1 MKFAFVL
8 LALFAVAAFASRPT
22 DAEMRQMF
30 ASFVARHDRTYT
42 GEEYEAR
49 FMIYKQ
55 NWAIARHQNSQGEAR
70 YGETKFMDMSAE
82 EFRAK
87 YHSSPIPLDIIK
99 AHQEG
104 ACDENLGDMPTSWD
118 WRSQGPSGVVSGV
131 KNQGQCGSCWSF
143 STTGSIEGAWRLA
156 GNAAVSLS
164 EQQLVDCDHECM
176 TYEGQNV
183 CDSGCNGG
191 LMPNAFRYV
200 IATGG
205 LETEVQYPYLAV
217 DGTCPKSYKPFAA
230 HISNWTAVSQDED
243 VIAQQLYTY
252 GPISIA
258 INAGPMQTYLG
269 GIADPLFCDPNK
281 LDHGVLIV
289 GYGVS
294 GTKPYWIIKNSW
306 GTSWGEQGYY
316 QIIRGKG
323 KCGLNRFASRP
334 IV

>member
-1 MKFAFVL
+1 VCLIAL
-8 LALFAVAAFASRPT
+8 AGLALATAAPL
-22 DAEMRQMF
+22 AE
-30 ASFVARHDRTYT
+30 
-42 GEEYEAR
+42 EEYQFLFKKFIVQHKKNYATEE
-49 FMIYKQ
+49 FFTKYQ
-55 NWAIARHQNSQGEAR
+55 NFKANVATIQAHNAKGESWTMAVN
-70 YGETKFMDMSAE
+70 EFADQTWE
-82 EFRAK
+82 QFRAK
-87 YHSSPIPLDIIK
+87 HLGYKLRERSYLRSLNEKSLPTVNIPASVNWVTAGK
-99 AHQEG
+99 VT
-104 ACDENLGDMPTSWD
+104 P
-118 WRSQGPSGVVSGV
+118 V

-143 STTGSIEGAWRLA
+143 STTGSIEGAWALA
-156 GNAAVSLS
+156 GQPPVSLS

-217 DGTCPKSYKPFAA
+217 DGTCPKTYKPFAA

-243 VIAQQLYTY
+243 IIAQQMYQY

-306 GTSWGEQGYY
+306 GTTWGEDGYY